1 MFEATAFAAYSLFSK
16 IRSDSLFRWNFS
28 RMNIQKYRESY
39 LFLCYKMKEVK
50 IICVKHFRIIY
61 LKPKLIDI

>member
-28 RMNIQKYRESY
+28 RMKKQNTES
-39 LFLCYKMKEVK
+39 L
-50 IICVKHFRIIY
+50 IY
-61 LKPKLIDI
+61 FCATK